1 MRLETIRIRNFRMLR
16 RFEVNLSSESPTTV
30 FVGPNNSGKT
40 SAMDALRL
48 FTSPSS
54 ESARF
59 SIHDISQARQRDFDR
74 LEATLAK
81 TKDADEAVALLRRFS
96 PRMRLDLVFSYSQEP
111 ADVVAAS
118 PLLMGLD
125 APDDIVCLRIEY
137 GIDNARG
144 LLADFN
150 TRRHP
155 KDTLREFL
163 RDTLPRYFKRTYYK
177 VARSKLEVEKLDDG
191 GTVEN
196 LIKVSTVPAQRHVDD
211 DETSTAVKIS
221 RLLHEH
227 FIKFYRFD
235 DAEGFENLEAALEQS
250 TGDLTKQYGQTFKRL
265 TDRLK
270 TFGYPQGHT
279 PPDLRIRA
287 EMNSKTLFKDN
298 TRIFYANEFAD
309 SGGKTEEFELPEK
322 YNGLGYKNL
331 IFIVL
336 QIEAFQ
342 AALEAMPDTL
352 PRVHVMAIEEP
363 EAHLH
368 PQMQCVFI
376 NEISKA
382 LQSQAGIT
390 AQIILSTH
398 SSHIIS
404 NSGFDPVRYFHREGR
419 EVSVRD
425 LSKLPVP
432 NGDPNF
438 LDFLRRYVKPNHCD
452 LFFADKAVFVEG
464 QVERLLLPLMIE
476 RCAELEGCANLP
488 SQYISISEVGGAYAQ
503 KFQPI
508 LRFLGI
514 PTLIITD
521 IDSVDASGGKCPVSK
536 GEGSSNICLRQ
547 WIPGKATLADLI
559 KCSPEEKTKER
570 VRVAYQI
577 SENGNCGR
585 SFEEAFIYAN
595 ADWLE
600 KNAKSLPATGKLI
613 QNAVKGG
620 LAQNAWE
627 LSSKIEKVDF
637 ALDLMSYPGWITPA
651 YIQEGLS
658 WIANQRAT

>member
-1 MRLETIRIRNFRMLR
+1 MLR
-16 RFEVNLSSESPTTV
+16 RFEVNLSSQSPTTV

-48 FTSPSS
+48 FTSSSS
-54 ESARF
+54 ESSRF

-74 LEATLAK
+74 LEAALAK
-81 TKDADEAVALLRRFS
+81 TKDADEAVALVRRFS
-96 PRMRLDLVFSYSQEP
+96 PRMRIDLDFSYSQEP
-111 ADVVAAS
+111 ADVIAAS

-125 APDDIVCLRIEY
+125 ASDDIVCLRIEY

-150 TRRHP
+150 KRQRS

-163 RDTLPRYFKRTYYK
+163 ADSLPRYFKRTYYK
-177 VARSKLEVEKLDDG
+177 VDRSRLEMEKLEDG
-191 GTVEN
+191 GVVEN

-211 DETSTAVKIS
+211 DETSSAVKIS

-227 FIKFYRFD
+227 FTKFYRFD
-235 DAEGFENLEAALEQS
+235 DADGFESLEAALEQS
-250 TGDLTKQYGQTFKRL
+250 TGELTKQYGQTFKRL

-298 TRIFYANEFAD
+298 TRIFYANEFSD

-342 AALEAMPDTL
+342 AALEAIPDTL

-376 NEISKA
+376 NEISKT
-382 LQSQAGIT
+382 LKSQAGVT

-404 NSGFDPVRYFHREGR
+404 NCGFEPVRYFHREGR

-425 LSKLPVP
+425 LSALPVP

-438 LDFLRRYVKPNHCD
+438 LDFLRRYLKPNHCD

-476 RCAELEGCANLP
+476 KCAELKGCDCLS
-488 SQYISISEVGGAYAQ
+488 SQYISISEVGGEYAQ

-508 LRFLGI
+508 LDFLGI

-521 IDSVDASGGKCPVSK
+521 IDSMDVSGHKCPVSQ
-536 GEGSSNICLRQ
+536 GERTHNSCLRK
-547 WIPGKATLADLI
+547 WIPGKDSLVDLL
-559 KCSPEEKTKER
+559 KCTPEEKVKSR
-570 VRVAYQI
+570 VCVAYQI
-577 SENGNCGR
+577 GENGNCGR

-595 ADWLE
+595 ADWLTQ
-600 KNAKSLPATGKLI
+600 NAKSLPATGSLVDE
-613 QNAVKGG
+613 ASKGG
-620 LAQNAWE
+620 IVQNAWD
-627 LSSKIEKVDF
+627 LSNKIKKVDL
-637 ALDLMSYPGWITPA
+637 ALDLMSNPSWKVPA
-651 YIQEGLS
+651 YIREGLS
-658 WIANQRAT
+658 WIASQRAK